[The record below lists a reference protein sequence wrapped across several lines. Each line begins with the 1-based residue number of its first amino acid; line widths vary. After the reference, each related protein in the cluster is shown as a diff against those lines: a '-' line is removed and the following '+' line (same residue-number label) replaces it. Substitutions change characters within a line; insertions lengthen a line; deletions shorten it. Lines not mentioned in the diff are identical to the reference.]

1 MSRISTT
8 DSSYFDTP
16 SNTNSK
22 VALRSQIDKIYSH
35 KERFKNNMQISPE
48 KIQELELL
56 LMELEKLIEYD
67 NYEASALLCVKCLV
81 LIEEMDHLSPIPILI
96 SPPTPIIKNSL
107 LASNEILQ
115 PHFIGDVQTQE
126 DNSERNI
133 NRSGRLRTSL
143 WNRITGRSRTNRE
156 GITSERDGVRDLW
169 GTQIEFFLS
178 CLGFIVGGG
187 NTLRFPAM
195 IFEFGGAF
203 FIPYVIF
210 MVIFGLPL
218 VYMHL
223 AIGQFSGLSANAAF
237 HKMMPIASGLGWAFT
252 CASFCSRFHLLYFL
266 RCLGLVY
273 LWFALQGL
281 MAAGGHESVW
291 EKCQTDWINK
301 LNCCE
306 LSRHRCFF
314 NETNQITAPEAFFH
328 QNIREPALGQ
338 IQDHLVIS
346 LVFSW
351 ILVFFGV
358 FKGLGSIGW
367 AVSITA
373 TVPYLLLIILLLR
386 GISLKGAYSGLL
398 YLFTI
403 PDIRRLWC
411 LRIWRKAAEC
421 VFYSLGI
428 DAGPLISMASFSRYR
443 NNIYRDAVLL
453 VIIDSFTSILCGVVI
468 FSFFGFMTSAQ
479 GIRIS
484 DIQDQLTSPSTYIA
498 FTVYPGVTYYLE
510 WGFIWAVLF
519 YTVLTLSALDAEF
532 AWLEM
537 IANSIMN
544 KFGSKRKRLENR
556 LLISLCIFCCLCGI
570 PFCTR
575 GGIYIFHA
583 IENLNSNWNSFS
595 LSLVQ
600 VLVVCHVYGVDNFLE
615 DIGEMLRAEKPPR
628 PVLITGISREQF
640 LWHRFCYFFGPCGG
654 YIKWMW
660 SLFAPIVLILLLFAS
675 ILSYE
680 RVRFNNVELPFVFE
694 MIAWIT
700 MIGPLLIVPGAAIW
714 NIIEA
719 FRNDRPIK
727 DVFGTNN
734 WRHKEEENKQPK
746 HQDEG
751 RQHLYSY
758 IDPLSRGASAK
769 SNKNISNFSSS
780 WKKEHDDERYARVTQ
795 QLRQWT
801 RQAGK
806 STSESNLTDRPELNQ
821 QNYDEYE
828 DTHELRES
836 QYNVKTMS
844 VVKYSMQKA

>member
-1 MSRISTT
+1 MGV
-8 DSSYFDTP
+8 YFA
-16 SNTNSK
+16 SFEYIG
-22 VALRSQIDKIYSH
+22 R
-35 KERFKNNMQISPE
+35 QISSTNNIEGLNSWQLLLAGGGAGMLSWLANYPSDIIKTRFQADE
-48 KIQELELL
+48 RYSNYSEVIRRIYLEGGLRAFYVGLGSTLVRGNFQEQLRKTFPANAATFFAVEWTYRLWLRRPIVSIDSTLQHEERQELELL

-67 NYEASALLCVKCLV
+67 NYEASALLCV
-81 LIEEMDHLSPIPILI
+81 
-96 SPPTPIIKNSL
+96 N
-107 LASNEILQ
+107 NEILQ

-126 DNSERNI
+126 DDSERNI

-203 FIPYVIF
+203 FIPYAIF

-237 HKMMPIASGLGWAFT
+237 HKMMPIASGLGWALV
-252 CASFCSRFHLLYFL
+252 LLAVPVSIYYIFYVVW
-266 RCLGLVY
+266 GLVY

-291 EKCQTDWINK
+291 EKCQTDW
-301 LNCCE
+301 
-306 LSRHRCFF
+306 
-314 NETNQITAPEAFFH
+314 
-328 QNIREPALGQ
+328 
-338 IQDHLVIS
+338 
-346 LVFSW
+346 
-351 ILVFFGV
+351 
-358 FKGLGSIGW
+358 
-367 AVSITA
+367 
-373 TVPYLLLIILLLR
+373 LIILLLR

-398 YLFTI
+398 YLFT
-403 PDIRRLWC
+403 
-411 LRIWRKAAEC
+411 
-421 VFYSLGI
+421 
-428 DAGPLISMASFSRYR
+428 
-443 NNIYRDAVLL
+443 
-453 VIIDSFTSILCGVVI
+453 
-468 FSFFGFMTSAQ
+468 
-479 GIRIS
+479 
-484 DIQDQLTSPSTYIA
+484 
-498 FTVYPGVTYYLE
+498 
-510 WGFIWAVLF
+510 
-519 YTVLTLSALDAEF
+519 
-532 AWLEM
+532 
-537 IANSIMN
+537 
-544 KFGSKRKRLENR
+544 
-556 LLISLCIFCCLCGI
+556 
-570 PFCTR
+570 
-575 GGIYIFHA
+575 
-583 IENLNSNWNSFS
+583 
-595 LSLVQ
+595 
-600 VLVVCHVYGVDNFLE
+600 
-615 DIGEMLRAEKPPR
+615 
-628 PVLITGISREQF
+628 
-640 LWHRFCYFFGPCGG
+640 
-654 YIKWMW
+654 
-660 SLFAPIVLILLLFAS
+660 
-675 ILSYE
+675 
-680 RVRFNNVELPFVFE
+680 
-694 MIAWIT
+694 
-700 MIGPLLIVPGAAIW
+700 
-714 NIIEA
+714 
-719 FRNDRPIK
+719 PIK

-780 WKKEHDDERYARVTQ
+780 WKKEHDDERYSRVTQ

-844 VVKYSMQKA
+844 VVKYSMQKGLIQFPLHPAPQQKEIEIIETNELDKTKAFRSDDSFLFGPPPQLFQANNYKASMYPDKLELTNLSLAANTIYKKLKLIVIMREQMKLEGQLRGHNDKTIILSQLDESGYVLTGKP